1 MKFKSYYW
9 AIIAA
14 AVIVPL
20 VIIVPSLLSRGGSTD
35 PSNPHTPEELA
46 RLKQQATDFTPQIA
60 AYTDLITANPTDT
73 VAMVGLGDLYLNN
86 GKYSDAADWY
96 KKATDVNPKEPLFH
110 TWLGEAYFQMGM
122 VDVGMREIQ
131 SALALDPNNQ
141 ATLVVLGL
149 FYSQTGKTDEAKQTW
164 QKAYDINPAAQY
176 GHVAKQL
183 LAGPQTTT
191 GQTTTGAQ

>member
-14 AVIVPL
+14 AVVVAL
-20 VIIVPSLLSRGGSTD
+20 VIVVPSLFSRG
-35 PSNPHTPEELA
+35 SNNQASPHTPEELA
-46 RLKQQATDFTPQIA
+46 QLQQQATDISPQIA
-60 AYTDLITANPTDT
+60 AYTDLITANPADT
-73 VAMVGLGDLYLNN
+73 LAMVGLGDLYLNN

-96 KKATDVNPKEPLFH
+96 KKATDVNPNEPLYH

-131 SALALDPNNQ
+131 AALAIDANNQ

-149 FYSQTGKTDEAKQTW
+149 FYSQTGKTEEARQSW
-164 QKAYDINPAAQY
+164 QKAYDVNPAGQY
-176 GHVAKQL
+176 GHVAQQL
-183 LAGPQTTT
+183 LAGPQDTT
-191 GQTTTGAQ
+191 GQTPAP